1 MGVQEST
8 YLFANISHE
17 SIQGIHII
25 IFGLKK
31 NEYLLHLRFSAVQLG
46 LKTVII
52 TKTRFWFQWKNKYNG
67 LTGSSLIFPFVTLT
81 GSFLSAIEVKICKEI

>member
-1 MGVQEST
+1 MGVQESA

-31 NEYLLHLRFSAVQLG
+31 MN
-46 LKTVII
+46 
-52 TKTRFWFQWKNKYNG
+52 
-67 LTGSSLIFPFVTLT
+67 IFFMLD
-81 GSFLSAIEVKICKEI
+81 SMQFNWDSKL